1 MYISGRVQGVFFR
14 VSAQKKA
21 NLYGITGW
29 VKNCADGRVEIVA
42 SGETTAMTRF
52 LSWCHQGPNSAQVD
66 HVSTQP
72 LTETIFASHFKIR

>member
-1 MYISGRVQGVFFR
+1 MSGRVQGVFFR

-42 SGETTAMTRF
+42 SGEKKAMTQF
-52 LSWCHQGPNSAQVD
+52 LSWCHQGPSSAQVN

-72 LTETIFASHFKIR
+72 LTEMIFTSHFEIH